1 MPKTHDYRTLA
12 TIGRRL
18 AAQRGVLGM
27 SQADVA
33 GHAKITGQQLSS
45 YERGLSDPPLSTLL
59 RLMRVLRVAPTELLD
74 RL

>member
-18 AAQRGVLGM
+18 AAQRGMLRM

-33 GHAKITGQQLSS
+33 SRAKVTGQQLSK
-45 YERGLSDPPLSTLL
+45 YELGLSDPPLSTLL
-59 RLMRVLRVAPTELLD
+59 RLMRVLQVAPTELLD